1 MSAKVVV
8 PPRIISSA
16 ASRVPQ
22 RTKSSV
28 TFLAS
33 AGKMYFVSHSSSVT
47 SSFSPRS
54 RVIGACVCPLISPGR
69 ISFPC
74 AWIRRGAV
82 YFASISARL
91 PTATIASPFTAMAPS
106 SMIRLS
112 PSIVTIV
119 PPAAIKSARSF
130 AEVFCPRAGPP
141 ERRDKTGIRKILIHL
156 IGFFMVGVPLD
167 GLRVDSQMGGIKR
180 FRKQRIIDPN
190 GESTIAAMSGKGQTL
205 TKCFPAAWAW
215 PQLEAPTFDKQCQNP
230 DADTYGSC
238 YRVQDVPP
246 GQPRH
251 EKEPRYQ
258 A

>member
-1 MSAKVVV
+1 MSANVVT

-16 ASRVPQ
+16 ARRVPQ

-33 AGKMYFVSHSSSVT
+33 AGKIYFVSHSSSVT

-74 AWIRRGAV
+74 AWIRRAAV
-82 YFASISARL
+82 YRASISARL

-112 PSIVTIV
+112 PSIVTTV

-141 ERRDKTGIRKILIHL
+141 ERKDKTEIRKILIHL
-156 IGFFMVGVPLD
+156 IGFFMVCVPLD
-167 GLRVDSQMGGIKR
+167 GLRDSQVGGIKR
-180 FRKQRIIDPN
+180 FRKQRGHPVYFLLPFQVRQN
-190 GESTIAAMSGKGQTL
+190 HFRIAAELPK
-205 TKCFPAAWAW
+205 
-215 PQLEAPTFDKQCQNP
+215 
-230 DADTYGSC
+230 
-238 YRVQDVPP
+238 
-246 GQPRH
+246 
-251 EKEPRYQ
+251 
-258 A
+258 